1 MSNPKSQEL
10 LFMHKNYNMKQVIL
24 PLDLEII
31 IPEDDIC
38 FAIHELI
45 ESIPEEKFTAFK
57 HETGRPSFQP
67 RMMLKLILCAYT
79 QSTFSGRKIENS
91 LRDSI
96 RMMWLAQGEVPSYR
110 TINRYRV
117 HPLMAPIIQDCF
129 VQFRNLLVQE
139 KMIDETAIF
148 IDGTKL
154 EANANK
160 FTFVWKKSI
169 ERFST
174 ALIEKSKA
182 LYQELLTQEII
193 PAIEVDNEAELST
206 QELTVIENEL
216 AQAVETLTQE
226 IDNEPNGQKRK
237 ALRSQRKP
245 IKLARKQVAN
255 FILRKETY
263 KQHFTIMGARN
274 SYSKTDLDA
283 TFMRM
288 KDDYMGNGQLKAA
301 YNLQI
306 ATENQYVLAYEVYP
320 NPTDTRTLPDFLAHY
335 QDKYRQLPNYIIA
348 DAGYGGEE
356 NYQTVL
362 NTYHRTPLITYNA
375 YEKEQKRK
383 FKQDPFKTANW
394 PYVPEEDYFICPNHQ
409 KVTYRYE
416 SCRTDKYGLT
426 RDLKIYEC
434 EDCQGCP
441 VRKSCTRAKSDNNRR
456 LQINPKWESFK
467 SNIKQLL
474 SEKETGKL
482 YSKRKVDVEPAF
494 ARLKA
499 NLGFCRFS
507 VRGKDKVRQEIGLAL
522 MAINLRKLMVNCR
535 I

>member
-1 MSNPKSQEL
+1 
-10 LFMHKNYNMKQVIL
+10 MHKNYNMKQVIL
-24 PLDLEII
+24 PLDLEIMM
-31 IPEDDIC
+31 PEDDIC

-45 ESIPEEKFTAFK
+45 ESMPEEKFTTFK
-57 HETGRPSFQP
+57 QETGRPSFHP

-79 QSTFSGRKIENS
+79 QSMFSGRKIENA
-91 LRDSI
+91 LQDSI
-96 RMMWLAQGEVPSYR
+96 RMMWLAQGETPSYR

-117 HPLMAPIIQDCF
+117 HPLMAPIIHDCF

-139 KMIDETAIF
+139 NLIDETAIF

-169 ERFST
+169 QRFSD

-182 LYQELLTQEII
+182 LYQELLSNEII
-193 PAIEVDNEAELST
+193 PAIEIDNEAELST
-206 QELTVIENEL
+206 QELMVIEDEL
-216 AQAVETLTQE
+216 SQAVETLTQE
-226 IDNEPNGQKRK
+226 IDKESNGQKRK

-255 FILRKETY
+255 FILRKEKY
-263 KQHFTIMGARN
+263 KLDFEIMGARN
-274 SYSKTDLDA
+274 SYSKTDTDA

-288 KDDYMGNGQLKAA
+288 KDDYMRNGQLKVA

-306 ATENQYVLAYEVYP
+306 ATENQYVLDYEVYP

-335 QDKYRQLPNYIIA
+335 QNKYQQLPDYIIA

-362 NTYHRTPLITYNA
+362 ETYQRTPLITYNA

-383 FKQDPFKTANW
+383 FKKDPFKTANW
-394 PYVPEEDYFICPNHQ
+394 PYDPEQDYFICPNHQ

-416 SCRTDKYGLT
+416 SHRTDKYGLT

-441 VRKSCTRAKSDNNRR
+441 VRKSCTRAKSDNNRQ

-467 SNIKQLL
+467 LTIKELL

-482 YSKRKVDVEPAF
+482 YGKRKIDVEPAF

-499 NLGFCRFS
+499 NLGFSRFS

-522 MAINLRKLMVNCR
+522 MAINLRKLMVTCR
-535 I
+535 T